1 MCDDLLG
8 SGSAR
13 VVTGVSVGGSVHPL
27 GLIFTN
33 NQKRKNPTVSVR
45 RIWRKEK
52 GLSPTTYFHGRYYFL
67 SLMREKDRK

>member
-33 NQKRKNPTVSVR
+33 NQKRKNPSVSVR
-45 RIWRKEK
+45 RIWRK
-52 GLSPTTYFHGRYYFL
+52 
-67 SLMREKDRK
+67 